1 MCFKGKGSCYFEI
14 ASLQFLILFTCLNS
28 PLVFAENT
36 KLIKA
41 DSVSLITTTEISD
54 VDEVLLKKRLDDVY
68 TMYEK
73 GNSSGVIEDGVPLL
87 KVFPNET
94 RLRFALANSLV
105 WSTPRFEE
113 AIALY
118 KTLLTSEYAKE
129 SKLGLANAY
138 RWTSRDDL
146 AMPYYRELIAANPED
161 ENVNEG
167 YKLSTMAMRAMTTY
181 SFGTSS
187 DSNTMQRNEASVSHK
202 FRNEKGEF
210 FEVSIRGIRDTTP
223 SLVDTNGNSQETI
236 ANQRSMT
243 FRYQNINLPL
253 SPTFELTAQ
262 TKDNSNAFG
271 GVELQINKST
281 KLVLNR
287 INWGVLSF
295 NANAAAA
302 NLSAGHAA
310 LESSYVGRLG
320 SVSGRVDYFAISDG
334 NHVTSSYFQASPSFS
349 IGKNIKPFIGIQ
361 TRDQA
366 QYSPVYWSPMEGYGV
381 YFGGLR
387 TEWTNNV
394 TTLSISAQ
402 YGMKLYGDG
411 ARNYSVFTK
420 ARTKVTDDFAASI
433 TAAYSAGGAYGPEYT
448 YSSIMGTIEQL
459 W

>member
-1 MCFKGKGSCYFEI
+1 MGFKDS
-14 ASLQFLILFTCLNS
+14 SLCKEGVTLLQYLILFTSFIS
-28 PLVFAENT
+28 PFIVAQDAKTMEVNTSKFA
-36 KLIKA
+36 
-41 DSVSLITTTEISD
+41 TTNASKN

-73 GNSSGVIEDGVPLL
+73 GNSSGVIEGGIPLL
-87 KVFPNET
+87 EVFPNEV

-167 YKLSTMAMRAMTTY
+167 FKLSSMAMRATTTY
-181 SFGTSS
+181 SYGTSS

-210 FEVSIRGIRDTTP
+210 FEVSIRSTRDTTP
-223 SLVDTNGNSQETI
+223 SLIDPNGNSQETL
-236 ANQRSMT
+236 ANQRNMT

-253 SPTFELTAQ
+253 SPTIEITAQ
-262 TKDNSNAFG
+262 TMDHQNIFG
-271 GVELQINKST
+271 GVELQINSRT

-287 INWGVLSF
+287 VNWGILSF

-302 NLSAGHAA
+302 NLTAGHAA
-310 LESSYVGRLG
+310 LESAYNGGLG
-320 SVSGRVDYFAISDG
+320 TVSGRVDYFAVSDG
-334 NHVTSSYFQASPSFS
+334 NQVISSYFQASPSVS
-349 IGKNIKPFIGIQ
+349 IGKYISPFIGIQ
-361 TRDQA
+361 TREQSL
-366 QYSPVYWSPMEGYGV
+366 YSPVYWSPMNGYGV

-387 TEWTNNV
+387 AEWTNNV
-394 TTLSISAQ
+394 TTLSTSAQ
-402 YGMKLYGDG
+402 YGMKLYGEGD
-411 ARNYSVFTK
+411 RNWSIFTK
-420 ARTKVTDDFAASI
+420 ARTRVTNDFALGI
-433 TAAYSAGGAYGPEYT
+433 TAIYSSGGSYGPQYT
-448 YSSIMGTIEQL
+448 YSSILGTVEQL

>member
-73 GNSSGVIEDGVPLL
+73 GNSSGVIEGGVPLL

-223 SLVDTNGNSQETI
+223 SLVDANGNSQETI

-243 FRYQNINLPL
+243 CRYQNINLPL

-349 IGKNIKPFIGIQ
+349 
-361 TRDQA
+361 
-366 QYSPVYWSPMEGYGV
+366 
-381 YFGGLR
+381 
-387 TEWTNNV
+387 TET
-394 TTLSISAQ
+394 
-402 YGMKLYGDG
+402 
-411 ARNYSVFTK
+411 
-420 ARTKVTDDFAASI
+420 
-433 TAAYSAGGAYGPEYT
+433 
-448 YSSIMGTIEQL
+448 
-459 W
+459 

>member
-1 MCFKGKGSCYFEI
+1 MGFKDKGFYCLGI
-14 ASLQFLILFTCLNS
+14 ASLQFLILFTSLNS
-28 PLVFAENT
+28 SLLFAQDT
-36 KLIKA
+36 KPITV
-41 DSVSLITTTEISD
+41 DSVRLVSTNSLKD
-54 VDEVLLKKRLDDVY
+54 VDEVVLKKRLDDVY

-73 GNSSGVIEDGVPLL
+73 GNSSGVIEDGMPLL
-87 KVFPNET
+87 EVFPNEV

-146 AMPYYRELIAANPED
+146 ALPYYRELIAANPED
-161 ENVNEG
+161 ENANEG
-167 YKLSTMAMRAMTTY
+167 YKLSTMTMRAMTTY

-187 DSNTMQRNEASVSHK
+187 DSNTMQRNEASVTHK

-210 FEVSIRGIRDTTP
+210 FEVSIRGLRDTTP
-223 SLVDTNGNSQETI
+223 SLVDANGTSQETI
-236 ANQRSMT
+236 ANQRSMSV
-243 FRYQNINLPL
+243 RYQNINLPL

-262 TKDNSNAFG
+262 TKDHPSAFI
-271 GVELQINKST
+271 GVELQINRST
-281 KLVLNR
+281 KFVLNR
-287 INWGVLSF
+287 VNWGVLSF

-310 LESSYVGRLG
+310 LESSYAGRLG
-320 SVSGRVDYFAISDG
+320 TVGGRVDYYAISDG

-349 IGKNIKPFIGIQ
+349 IGKNIKPFVGIQ

-394 TTLSISAQ
+394 TTLSLSAQ
-402 YGMKLYGDG
+402 YGLKLYGDG
-411 ARNYSVFTK
+411 ARNYSIFTK

-433 TAAYSAGGAYGPEYT
+433 TAVYAAGGAYGPEYT
-448 YSSIMGTIEQL
+448 YISIIGTVEQL

>member
-1 MCFKGKGSCYFEI
+1 MGFKDKGFYCLGI
-14 ASLQFLILFTCLNS
+14 ASLQFLILFTSLNS
-28 PLVFAENT
+28 SLLFAQDT
-36 KLIKA
+36 KPITV
-41 DSVSLITTTEISD
+41 DSVRLVSTNSLKD
-54 VDEVLLKKRLDDVY
+54 VDEVVLKKRLDDVY

-73 GNSSGVIEDGVPLL
+73 GNSSGVIEDGMPLL
-87 KVFPNET
+87 EVFPTEV

-146 AMPYYRELIAANPED
+146 ALPYYRELIAANPED
-161 ENVNEG
+161 ENANEG
-167 YKLSTMAMRAMTTY
+167 YKLSTMTMRAMTTY

-187 DSNTMQRNEASVSHK
+187 DSNTMQRNEASVTHK

-210 FEVSIRGIRDTTP
+210 FEVSIRGLRDTTP
-223 SLVDTNGNSQETI
+223 SLVDANGTSQETI
-236 ANQRSMT
+236 ANQRSMSV
-243 FRYQNINLPL
+243 RYQNINLPL

-262 TKDNSNAFG
+262 TKDHPSAFI
-271 GVELQINKST
+271 GVELQINRST
-281 KLVLNR
+281 KFVLNR
-287 INWGVLSF
+287 VNWGVLSF

-310 LESSYVGRLG
+310 LESSYAGRLG
-320 SVSGRVDYFAISDG
+320 TVGGRVDYYAISDG
-334 NHVTSSYFQASPSFS
+334 NHVTSSYS
-349 IGKNIKPFIGIQ
+349 IGKNIKPFVGIQ

-394 TTLSISAQ
+394 TTLSLSAQ
-402 YGMKLYGDG
+402 YGLKLYGDG
-411 ARNYSVFTK
+411 ARNYSIFTK

-433 TAAYSAGGAYGPEYT
+433 TAVYAAGGAYGPEYT
-448 YSSIMGTIEQL
+448 YISIIGTVEQL